1 MTKTY
6 KTYGKGAREC
16 LPTAAPAVQGNGV
29 KGSSLVAGSK
39 WAKGGSS
46 SHIAW
51 WGSGMLC
58 LGQYPP
64 FADAKRQ
71 QLSNLV
77 RHRVLGEPAVGVTLC
92 NSSHVLAE
100 HREQVHA

>member
-1 MTKTY
+1 
-6 KTYGKGAREC
+6 
-16 LPTAAPAVQGNGV
+16 
-29 KGSSLVAGSK
+29 
-39 WAKGGSS
+39 
-46 SHIAW
+46 
-51 WGSGMLC
+51 MLC

-100 HREQVHA
+100 QREQVHAQCLSHRYLCLTPDINCKLNCN